1 MRLCLSVLN
10 GSLNGQVYRI
20 HEGTLLLGRGTD
32 AGVRFNPAVDS
43 MVSSRHCLIQVEP
56 DGFYVV
62 DNQSTNGT
70 YVNGQRIQ
78 RVRLNQG
85 DIIELG
91 NPGVRLQVALE
102 APAATPGA
110 VPAGHSSATSGT
122 LPGGVGGGTARLRE
136 TIGGLGMYNPERK
149 PMAPE
154 AEVSLTKTYVGAVVG
169 ILVCLVLT
177 LIVALIMLSNLGIV
191 VAIIATVVAFVPAI
205 FYMLPFLWL
214 DRYDPEPVWAL
225 AASFAWGG
233 LVAVI
238 VSYIL
243 NTLFGGIAASVGGD
257 IAGNIVGAVISAPI
271 VEEGSKGLGL
281 VLLLLF
287 LRREFDDI
295 VDGIVYGSFIAL
307 GFATVENILYYGRS
321 LLSGGFEGL
330 LIVFIMRGIMSP
342 FAHVTF
348 TAMTGIG
355 CGIARES
362 HNLAVRILAPLGGY
376 ILAVILHMVWNGMAT
391 FLGGG
396 FLIGYVLFEVPF
408 FLAFIGFLVYVA
420 RREGRILREMLSVEV
435 ARGLITPEQLAIA
448 TSAIRRTLWPLQGNF
463 AARRAFLRNVSKLGL
478 SYWHVQRAV
487 AAQSETRSL
496 PQIPRLQAEILRLRE
511 QV

>member
-1 MRLCLSVLN
+1 MQLCLSVLN
-10 GSLNGQVYRI
+10 GSLSGQVYRLQ
-20 HEGTLLLGRGTD
+20 EGTLLLGRGVD
-32 AGVRFNPAVDS
+32 AGVRFNPAVDN
-43 MVSSRHCLIQVEP
+43 MVSSRHCLIQAEP
-56 DGFYVV
+56 DGFYVL

-91 NPGVRLQVALE
+91 SPGVRLQVTLE
-102 APAATPGA
+102 APAAN
-110 VPAGHSSATSGT
+110 PAAFTHGRSAPGHSVA
-122 LPGGVGGGTARLRE
+122 LGGGTSRLQA
-136 TIGGLGMYNPERK
+136 TMSGLGMYNPERK
-149 PMAPE
+149 PTAPE
-154 AEVSLTKTYVGAVVG
+154 AEASSVGRYVSAAIGVF
-169 ILVCLVLT
+169 VCLVLI
-177 LIVALIMLSNLGIV
+177 LIVAAIMLSELGIV
-191 VAIIATVVAFVPAI
+191 VAAIATVVAFTPAF
-205 FYMLPFLWL
+205 FYMLPLLWL

-225 AASFAWGG
+225 VASFMWGG

-238 VSYIL
+238 VSVIL
-243 NTLFGGIAASVGGD
+243 NTLFGAVATSVGGEV
-257 IAGNIVGAVISAPI
+257 AGAIVGAVISAPI
-271 VEEGSKGLGL
+271 VEEASKGLGL
-281 VLLLLF
+281 VFLLLF

-295 VDGIVYGSFIAL
+295 VDGIVYGGFIAL

-321 LLSGGFEGL
+321 LLTGGFEAL
-330 LIVFIMRGIMSP
+330 VIVFILRGIMSP

-362 HNLAVRILAPLGGY
+362 HNLAIRILAPLGGY
-376 ILAVILHMVWNGMAT
+376 ILAVMLHMIWNGMAA

-396 FLIGYVLFEVPF
+396 FLIGYFLFEVPF
-408 FLAFIGFLVYVA
+408 FLAFVGFLIYMA
-420 RREGRILREMLSVEV
+420 RREGKILREMLGVEV
-435 ARGLITPEQLAIA
+435 ARGLITPEQLDIA
-448 TSAIRRTLWPLQGNF
+448 TSAIRRTLWTLQGNF
-463 AARRAFLRNVSKLGL
+463 AARHAFLRNVSKLGL

-487 AAQSETRSL
+487 AAQGETRSL

>member
-10 GSLNGQVYRI
+10 GSLNGQVYRL
-20 HEGTLLLGRGTD
+20 HDGALLLGRGTD
-32 AGVRFNPAVDS
+32 AGIRFNPAVDS
-43 MVSSRHCLIQVEP
+43 MVSSRHCLIQAEP

-78 RVRLNQG
+78 RARLNQG

-102 APAATPGA
+102 APAASPAAFAPGA
-110 VPAGHSSATSGT
+110 STFGHPAAAD
-122 LPGGVGGGTARLRE
+122 GGTARLRE

-149 PMAPE
+149 SLAPE
-154 AEVSLTKTYVGAVVG
+154 SEASPMGAYIGAAVG

-177 LIVALIMLSNLGIV
+177 LIVALIMLSELGIV
-191 VAIIATVVAFVPAI
+191 VAVIATVVAFVPAF

-225 AASFAWGG
+225 AASFAWG
-233 LVAVI
+233 LVAVV

-243 NTLFGGIAASVGGD
+243 NSLFGAIAFSVGKLPGTSW
-257 IAGNIVGAVISAPI
+257 GVISAPI
-271 VEEGSKGLGL
+271 VEEGAKGLGL
-281 VLLLLF
+281 LLLLLF

-295 VDGIVYGSFIAL
+295 VDGVVYGSFIAL

-321 LLSGGFEGL
+321 LLGGGLEGL

-355 CGIARES
+355 CGLARES

-391 FLGGG
+391 FLGAG
-396 FLIGYVLFEVPF
+396 FLIGYALFEVPF
-408 FLAFIGFLVYVA
+408 FLAFIAFLVYVA
-420 RREGRILREMLSVEV
+420 RREGKILREMLSVEV

-448 TSAIRRTLWPLQGNF
+448 TSTIRRTLWPLQGKF

>member
-1 MRLCLSVLN
+1 MRLCISVLN
-10 GSLNGQVYRI
+10 GSLNGQSYRL
-20 HEGTLLLGRGTD
+20 HEGVLLLGRGVD
-32 AGVRFNPAVDS
+32 AGVRFDPSIDG
-43 MVSSRHCLIQVEP
+43 MVSSRHCLLQAEP

-78 RVRLNQG
+78 RVRLNHG
-85 DIIELG
+85 DVIELG
-91 NPGVRLQVALE
+91 APGVQLRVALE
-102 APAATPGA
+102 SPAPTMAAAPSRP
-110 VPAGHSSATSGT
+110 VSV
-122 LPGGVGGGTARLRE
+122 PGGRTAMLRQTLGG
-136 TIGGLGMYNPERK
+136 IGMYDPERK
-149 PMAPE
+149 PPV
-154 AEVSLTKTYVGAVVG
+154 AESAVSPVGVYVGTAVGV
-169 ILVCLVLT
+169 LVCLALT
-177 LIVALIMLSNLGIV
+177 LLVALIMLSELGIV
-191 VAIIATVVAFVPAI
+191 VALIATIVAFVPAF
-205 FYMLPFLWL
+205 FYMLPLLWL

-225 AASFAWGG
+225 AASFVWGG
-233 LVAVI
+233 VVAVI

-243 NTLFGGIAASVGGD
+243 NSLFGAVAASVGGEV
-257 IAGNIVGAVISAPI
+257 AGTVVGAVISAPI

-281 VLLLLF
+281 LLILLF

-295 VDGIVYGSFIAL
+295 VDGIVYGGFIAL

-321 LLSGGFEGL
+321 LLQGGFEGL
-330 LIVFIMRGIMSP
+330 LVVFILRGILSP

-355 CGIARES
+355 CGLSRES
-362 HNLAVRILAPLGGY
+362 HNLAVRLLAPLGGY
-376 ILAVILHMVWNGMAT
+376 ILAVILHMIWNGMAVL
-391 FLGGG
+391 LGGG
-396 FLIGYVLFEVPF
+396 FLIGYALFEVPF
-408 FLAFIGFLVYVA
+408 FLLFIGFLFYVA
-420 RREGRILREMLSVEV
+420 RREGKILREMLSVEV
-435 ARGLITPEQLAIA
+435 ARGLITPEQLAIV

-496 PQIPRLQAEILRLRE
+496 PQIPRLQAEIMRLRE

>member
-10 GSLNGQVYRI
+10 GSLNGQVYRL
-20 HEGTLLLGRGTD
+20 HEGALLLGRGTD
-32 AGVRFNPAVDS
+32 AGIRFNPAVDS
-43 MVSSRHCLIQVEP
+43 MVSSRHCLIQAEP

-78 RVRLNQG
+78 RARLNHG

-102 APAATPGA
+102 APVTSPAAFAPGA
-110 VPAGHSSATSGT
+110 PTFGHPAAAD
-122 LPGGVGGGTARLRE
+122 GGTARLRE
-136 TIGGLGMYNPERK
+136 TIAGLGMYNPERK

-154 AEVSLTKTYVGAVVG
+154 AEASPMGVYIGAAVG

-177 LIVALIMLSNLGIV
+177 LVVALIVLSELGIV
-191 VAIIATVVAFVPAI
+191 VAIIATVVAFVPAF

-233 LVAVI
+233 LVAVV

-243 NTLFGGIAASVGGD
+243 NSLFGAIAFSVGGEV
-257 IAGNIVGAVISAPI
+257 AGNIVGGVISAPI

-281 VLLLLF
+281 LLILLF

-295 VDGIVYGSFIAL
+295 VDGVVYGSFIAL

-321 LLSGGFEGL
+321 LLGGGLEGL

-355 CGIARES
+355 CGLARES

-391 FLGGG
+391 FLGAG
-396 FLIGYVLFEVPF
+396 FLIGYALFEVPF
-408 FLAFIGFLVYVA
+408 FLAFIGFLIYVA
-420 RREGRILREMLSVEV
+420 RREGKILREMLSVEV

-448 TSAIRRTLWPLQGNF
+448 TSTIRRTLWPLQGKF